1 MKLKYQQ
8 GGGLIYTPFIPGS
21 LQSTATS
28 GGNDNSGSDE
38 PKIDALDKEILALM
52 KGADLLP
59 SDIQEIYSAL
69 ISFQRST
76 QHLSDYDSGTS
87 AYRTVMPKMLRIMN
101 MIDVAKHNKDYWNG
115 KMTEMRQHDAGSEV
129 ALDSYGRMWVQDLE
143 SKELKRIA
151 PTDFDREKYNPV
163 SNSMLMYMRERDL
176 GFGDSIIDDTGMSLT
191 GMGDVREE
199 MDNIISK
206 FGTIKSDDL
215 QVQKFSDIAKDL
227 QGMGVYKITNK
238 YSKGDLYDFAGLLY
252 SRLSRNAQHLIDA
265 NCAISGSDL
274 HDYVL
279 GIIRSETSLESS
291 QNYEANLTKAALGG
305 AGGSDGND
313 SLTHDTY
320 AEHLNSGEGFNP
332 ARWTVIQPDNSDS
345 ALYVY
350 SQDVGALLK
359 DNKRFESANL
369 SEVLQNADAVGSIV
383 DASNISFGDQLLSL
397 NDFSKVMYDES
408 ENMKR
413 VYLPVY
419 TDETGHMRIDFK
431 AQQSIKSLQDYLDEH
446 GEIAYPLIK
455 EKLEEIP
462 NAYLDEEHGIIKF
475 KNEYPFLVLKGITSS
490 DKVRLDTDSKY
501 IRQMDRGEGDPR
513 KDYKNIYNRVINSGY
528 ATGDTKQNNYDNGK
542 AAGRNLYEGNI
553 YLPLSGPLTAAG
565 IYNYQYFGKSVYQ
578 DTTQKATNR
587 QVRQGMQTN
596 FDE

>member
-59 SDIQEIYSAL
+59 SDVQEIYNAL

-76 QHLSDYDSGTS
+76 QHLSDYGGGTS

-238 YSKGDLYDFAGLLY
+238 YSKGDLHDFTGLLY
-252 SRLSRNAQHLIDA
+252 NRLSRNAQHLIDA
-265 NCAISGSDL
+265 NCAISGNDL
-274 HDYVL
+274 HDYIL

-291 QNYEANLTKAALGG
+291 QDYEANLTKAVGLGG
-305 AGGSDGND
+305 AGGSGSDSDEKLND
-313 SLTHDTY
+313 HDTY
-320 AEHLNSGEGFNP
+320 AERLASGAGVVAHWDYIMPGNSGSKLWG
-332 ARWTVIQPDNSDS
+332 
-345 ALYVY
+345 YV
-350 SQDVGALLK
+350 
-359 DNKRFESANL
+359 
-369 SEVLQNADAVGSIV
+369 QNYGTPMSNDKSMGTMSMEKFMQNF
-383 DASNISFGDQLLSL
+383 DASGDIEWSKATFGGYNITSVDLPKIMFKGGSTI
-397 NDFSKVMYDES
+397 
-408 ENMKR
+408 KR
-413 VYLPVY
+413 MYLPVKPDG
-419 TDETGHMRIDFK
+419 TVDFT
-431 AQQSIKSLQDYLDEH
+431 AQQEMATLQNWIDEN
-446 GEIAYPLIK
+446 GILNETLIQERVSEID
-455 EKLEEIP
+455 
-462 NAYLDEEHGIIKF
+462 NAYWDPEEKVIKF
-475 KNEYPFLVLKGITSS
+475 HNSKPFFILDVLTSS
-490 DKVRLDTDSKY
+490 DKVRFNSDSPYVYNMDKGPADIRRDWLDTYEDVLENGYPGATKN
-501 IRQMDRGEGDPR
+501 
-513 KDYKNIYNRVINSGY
+513 KDY
-528 ATGDTKQNNYDNGK
+528 DFGK
-542 AAGRNLYEGNI
+542 TRGRHLYEGLLFLPIVNDTIAATI
-553 YLPLSGPLTAAG
+553 YHNQNVSKNRYVDVRDQAELKEKKQNLRG
-565 IYNYQYFGKSVYQ
+565 NY
-578 DTTQKATNR
+578 A
-587 QVRQGMQTN
+587 
-596 FDE
+596 E